1 MTKPASERAAAA
13 RLVVKYQQGFT
24 AIAGRSVYVR
34 VAQGQARPRYVHSSQ
49 SAKEAIYSANVKFST
64 LKRNSIRD
72 GSATIG
78 PRSAAMPKAS
88 ARRMMCRTTTEGA
101 VTKLD
106 PKAPAKGRKK
116 SGRGRPKQSDDGVKA
131 RGRLLDAA
139 ELLFAERG
147 FYGVTTRQV
156 ADAASV
162 DVALIYYH
170 FKSKSSLFDGVFERR
185 ARPLV
190 SARRDSL
197 RAYVVN
203 STVITVEGAI
213 AAFINPMINLSLHGE
228 AGWKSYFAL
237 VAQIDNTPWGGE
249 IIHRYFDDNVLE
261 LIDILQTALPGSPKK
276 ELYWAYN
283 FLAGSMMLALSGTER
298 VDRLSKGLCRAKD
311 LEAVRLR
318 LLNYCAGGFLA
329 MITAERLSGRA

>member
-1 MTKPASERAAAA
+1 VLAED
-13 RLVVKYQQGFT
+13 V
-24 AIAGRSVYVR
+24 
-34 VAQGQARPRYVHSSQ
+34 
-49 SAKEAIYSANVKFST
+49 ST
-64 LKRNSIRD
+64 N
-72 GSATIG
+72 
-78 PRSAAMPKAS
+78 
-88 ARRMMCRTTTEGA
+88 TEGA
-101 VTKLD
+101 VTKLEH
-106 PKAPAKGRKK
+106 KAPAKNRKK
-116 SGRGRPKQSDDGVKA
+116 SGRGRPKQADGGVKA

-139 ELLFAERG
+139 ESLFAERG

-170 FKSKSSLFDGVFERR
+170 FKNKSSLFDGVFERR

-197 RAYVVN
+197 RAYAAN
-203 STVITVEGAI
+203 SGAVTVEGAI
-213 AAFINPMINLSLHGE
+213 AAFINPMIDLSLHGD

-261 LIDILQTALPGSPKK
+261 LIDILQRALPASPKK

-298 VDRLSKGLCRAKD
+298 VDRLSGGLCRAKD
-311 LEAVRLR
+311 LEAARLR

>member
-1 MTKPASERAAAA
+1 M
-13 RLVVKYQQGFT
+13 
-24 AIAGRSVYVR
+24 
-34 VAQGQARPRYVHSSQ
+34 
-49 SAKEAIYSANVKFST
+49 
-64 LKRNSIRD
+64 
-72 GSATIG
+72 
-78 PRSAAMPKAS
+78 
-88 ARRMMCRTTTEGA
+88 
-101 VTKLD
+101 TKLD
-106 PKAPAKGRKK
+106 HKAPAKSRKK
-116 SGRGRPKQSDDGVKA
+116 SGRGRPKLTNDGVKA

-139 ELLFAERG
+139 ESLFAERG

-156 ADAASV
+156 ADAAGV

-170 FKSKSSLFDGVFERR
+170 FKNKSSLFDGVFERR

-190 SARRDSL
+190 TARRDSL
-197 RAYVVN
+197 RAYVAHGAAV
-203 STVITVEGAI
+203 TVEGAV
-213 AAFINPMINLSLHGE
+213 AAFINPMIDLSLHGD

-249 IIHRYFDDNVLE
+249 IIHHYFDDNVHE

-298 VDRLSKGLCRAKD
+298 VDRLSEGLCRAKD
-311 LEAVRLR
+311 LEAARLR

>member
-1 MTKPASERAAAA
+1 
-13 RLVVKYQQGFT
+13 
-24 AIAGRSVYVR
+24 
-34 VAQGQARPRYVHSSQ
+34 
-49 SAKEAIYSANVKFST
+49 
-64 LKRNSIRD
+64 
-72 GSATIG
+72 
-78 PRSAAMPKAS
+78 
-88 ARRMMCRTTTEGA
+88 
-101 VTKLD
+101 VTKLNQ
-106 PKAPAKGRKK
+106 KAPAKGRKK

-139 ELLFAERG
+139 ESLFAERG

-170 FKSKSSLFDGVFERR
+170 FKNKSSLFNGVLERR

-197 RAYVVN
+197 CAYVAN
-203 STVITVEGAI
+203 SGAVTVEGAV
-213 AAFINPMINLSLHGE
+213 AAFINPMIDLSLHGDV
-228 AGWKSYFAL
+228 GWKSYFAL

-249 IIHRYFDDNVLE
+249 IIHRYF
-261 LIDILQTALPGSPKK
+261 DILQTALPGSPKK

-298 VDRLSKGLCRAKD
+298 VDRLSEGLCRAKD
-311 LEAVRLR
+311 LEAARLR

>member
-1 MTKPASERAAAA
+1 MTER
-13 RLVVKYQQGFT
+13 
-24 AIAGRSVYVR
+24 
-34 VAQGQARPRYVHSSQ
+34 
-49 SAKEAIYSANVKFST
+49 
-64 LKRNSIRD
+64 
-72 GSATIG
+72 
-78 PRSAAMPKAS
+78 
-88 ARRMMCRTTTEGA
+88 A
-101 VTKLD
+101 VTKLEH
-106 PKAPAKGRKK
+106 KAPAKSRKK
-116 SGRGRPKQSDDGVKA
+116 SARGRPRHTDDGVKA

-139 ELLFAERG
+139 ESLFAERG

-156 ADAASV
+156 ADAAGV

-170 FKSKSSLFDGVFERR
+170 FKNKSSLFDGVFERR

-190 SARRDSL
+190 LARRDSL
-197 RAYVVN
+197 RAYVNNGAAV
-203 STVITVEGAI
+203 TVQGAV
-213 AAFINPMINLSLHGE
+213 AAFINPMIDLSLHGDV
-228 AGWKSYFAL
+228 GWKSYFAL

-283 FLAGSMMLALSGTER
+283 FLAGSMMLALSGTQR

-311 LEAVRLR
+311 LEAARLR

>member
-1 MTKPASERAAAA
+1 M
-13 RLVVKYQQGFT
+13 
-24 AIAGRSVYVR
+24 
-34 VAQGQARPRYVHSSQ
+34 
-49 SAKEAIYSANVKFST
+49 
-64 LKRNSIRD
+64 
-72 GSATIG
+72 
-78 PRSAAMPKAS
+78 
-88 ARRMMCRTTTEGA
+88 
-101 VTKLD
+101 TKLD
-106 PKAPAKGRKK
+106 HKVPAKSRKK
-116 SGRGRPKQSDDGVKA
+116 SGRGRPRHTNDGVKA

-139 ELLFAERG
+139 ESLFAERG

-156 ADAASV
+156 ADAAAV

-190 SARRDSL
+190 AARRDSL
-197 RAYVVN
+197 RTYVDRGAV
-203 STVITVEGAI
+203 TVEGAV
-213 AAFINPMINLSLHGE
+213 AAFINPMIDLSLHGD

-249 IIHRYFDDNVLE
+249 IIHRYFDDNVHE

-298 VDRLSKGLCRAKD
+298 VDRLSEGLCRAKD
-311 LEAVRLR
+311 LEAARLR